1 MYTCLNDL
9 HEYRD
14 VQAYIAPNTLDYS
27 YHIETSDGVTKMKKM
42 ISALAMSFALTGIQ
56 ANAQD
61 VAGMSDLEY
70 AHIAYTADN
79 IDIRYA
85 HLALALSSNPAIH
98 EFANTMIR
106 DHTAVNEAALGL
118 LDQLGATAQD
128 NAFSQTLN
136 ANAEEIIDGFVKL
149 RGPEFDKAYAANEL
163 SYHQAVND
171 LVENTMIPN
180 IDNAEVK
187 ALFEQGLGI
196 FKAHEMHAEKMVE
209 ALQ

>member
-1 MYTCLNDL
+1 MKNLL
-9 HEYRD
+9 S
-14 VQAYIAPNTLDYS
+14 AFTL
-27 YHIETSDGVTKMKKM
+27 
-42 ISALAMSFALTGIQ
+42 ALAMTGVQ
-56 ANAQD
+56 ASAQD
-61 VAGMSDLEY
+61 VAAMNDLEF

-85 HLALALSSNPAIH
+85 HLALALSDNPKIH

-118 LDQLGATAQD
+118 LEKLGATAQD
-128 NAFSQTLN
+128 NAVSQSLN

-149 RGPEFDKAYAANEL
+149 RGAEFDAAYAANEL
-163 SYHQAVND
+163 AYHQSVND

-187 ALFEQGLGI
+187 ALFVEGLEI
-196 FKAHEMHAEKMVE
+196 FKAHEMHAEMMVK
-209 ALQ
+209 ALK

>member
-1 MYTCLNDL
+1 
-9 HEYRD
+9 
-14 VQAYIAPNTLDYS
+14 
-27 YHIETSDGVTKMKKM
+27 MKNLF
-42 ISALAMSFALTGIQ
+42 SALTAVLAMTGAQ
-56 ANAQD
+56 ASAQD
-61 VAGMSDLEY
+61 VAAMNDLEF

-85 HLALALSSNPAIH
+85 YLALALSNNPDIH

-118 LDQLGATAQD
+118 LDKLGATAQD
-128 NAFSQTLN
+128 NAVSQSLN
-136 ANAEEIIDGFVKL
+136 ANAEEIINGFVKL
-149 RGPEFDKAYAANEL
+149 RGAEFDAAYAANEL
-163 SYHQAVND
+163 AYHQSVND

-187 ALFEQGLGI
+187 ALFLQGLEI
-196 FKAHEMHAEKMVE
+196 FKAHEVHAEMMVK